1 MNITQ
6 WKNDL
11 IAAPQKKA
19 IPVLSF
25 PCIQLLGITVNDLTS
40 DSDLQAKGMKM
51 VADRCDTGASVS
63 MMDLSVEAEAFGS
76 KVRIDANEV
85 PTVLGAIVEEP
96 EDAEALAV
104 PAVGA
109 GRTGLYIDAIAK
121 AAKLI
126 TDRPIFAGCIG
137 PFSLAGRLIGMSE
150 IMYAC
155 YDDPDMVKT
164 VLEKATAFITEYA
177 RGFKAAGASGLV
189 IAEPAAG
196 ILSAQMCAEFSA
208 PYCKA
213 IVDAVQDESFGVIY
227 HNCGN
232 AAALM
237 LPEILSCGAIGYHFG
252 DAVNMA
258 EICPKMPADV
268 LVMGNVSPSQTFRAG
283 NPDKMRSETL
293 AVMEACC
300 KYPNFVISSGCD
312 IPPATPWENID
323 AFFAAVSEFYG
334 K

>member
-1 MNITQ
+1 MNINQ
-6 WKNDL
+6 WKNEI
-11 IAAPQKKA
+11 IAAPRKKA

-25 PCIQLLGITVNDLTS
+25 PCIQLLGITVNELTS
-40 DSDLQAKGMKM
+40 DSDLQAKGMKL
-51 VADRCDTGASVS
+51 VADRCNSGASVS

-76 KVRIDANEV
+76 KVRIDPNEV
-85 PTVLGAIVEEP
+85 PTVLGAIVEEA
-96 EDAEALAV
+96 EDAEALQV
-104 PAVGA
+104 PTIGT
-109 GRTGLYIDAIAK
+109 GRTGLYIDAIEK

-155 YDDPDMVKT
+155 YDDPDMVKV
-164 VLEKATAFITEYA
+164 VLEKATEFIISYIK
-177 RGFKAAGASGLV
+177 GFKSVGANGIV

-196 ILSAQMCAEFSA
+196 ILSAQMCGEFSA
-208 PYCKA
+208 PYCKQ
-213 IVDAVQDESFGVIY
+213 IVDAVQDENFGVIY

-232 AAALM
+232 AAPMM

-258 EICPKMPADV
+258 EVCEKMPADV
-268 LVMGNVSPSQTFRAG
+268 LVMGNVSPSQTFRTG
-283 NPDKMRSETL
+283 SPEKMRTETL

-300 KYPNFVISSGCD
+300 RYPNFVISSGCD
-312 IPPATPWENID
+312 IPPASPWENIT
-323 AFFAAVSEFYG
+323 AFFAAVDEYYG

>member
-1 MNITQ
+1 MDMYNWIDRVINSDKKPLPLLCYPATNFLYITVKELVDSSSQ
-6 WKNDL
+6 QAVGMRL
-11 IAAPQKKA
+11 IADHYDM
-19 IPVLSF
+19 L
-25 PCIQLLGITVNDLTS
+25 
-40 DSDLQAKGMKM
+40 
-51 VADRCDTGASVS
+51 ASVS
-63 MMDLSVEAEAFGS
+63 YMDLSVEAEAFGS

-85 PTVLGAIVEEP
+85 PTVLGAIVEEA
-96 EDAEALAV
+96 EDADALAV
-104 PAVGA
+104 PAVGT

-164 VLEKATAFITEYA
+164 VLEKVTAFITEYA